1 MFSQLT
7 TAELRTWESASKV
20 LELIRSRL
28 TVKLLGPVHQVRPI
42 TGKYDCLWK
51 WLKSFL
57 WKEEKGLS
65 RAGHLLLDH
74 SHCLCEWRGSQP
86 KRTIILQWD
95 VRQCPNE
102 LAKGTR
108 LDGVICYQEARC
120 SDRTTSI
127 FHACHCLGSFS
138 FSLHDNQIIV
148 CTPYWA
154 GRLLDRLT
162 AHPGQEQC
170 QEPLDTVQKWA
181 KSPGWLLS
189 RSCLWRSRKPF
200 LFTSSVKD
208 VWNCTTSL
216 H

>member
-1 MFSQLT
+1 MIACGSGLNPFS
-7 TAELRTWESASKV
+7 ERRR
-20 LELIRSRL
+20 RSCPG
-28 TVKLLGPVHQVRPI
+28 LGICCWTIPI
-42 TGKYDCLWK
+42 AVPKWAGKAH
-51 WLKSFL
+51 F
-57 WKEEKGLS
+57 G
-65 RAGHLLLDH
+65 
-74 SHCLCEWRGSQP
+74 
-86 KRTIILQWD
+86 
-95 VRQCPNE
+95 
-102 LAKGTR
+102 

-127 FHACHCLGSFS
+127 FHTCHCLGSFS

>member
-1 MFSQLT
+1 MLSQLT
-7 TAELRTWESASKV
+7 TAELRTWESESKV

-28 TVKLLGPVHQVRPI
+28 MVELLGPVHQVRPI

-108 LDGVICYQEARC
+108 LDGVICYQEERC

-127 FHACHCLGSFS
+127 FHTCHCLGSFS

-154 GRLLDRLT
+154 GRLLDRLKHIL
-162 AHPGQEQC
+162 ARSS
-170 QEPLDTVQKWA
+170 VR
-181 KSPGWLLS
+181 SPWTRCRS